1 MYELTK
7 EGKNYLKEGLPDINL
22 VKNVGEKKK
31 IKKLKDQV
39 DNFNIALQWAKKN
52 GWIEIDKGKIKLKKH
67 PGKYELQEAL
77 SGLEKGKD
85 VDEKILE
92 KLEKRNIVKKV
103 REDLEKEARK
113 YVGKEVTNLHP
124 SLIKTGMWR
133 KAKLKKYNV
142 EAKGRKENPGKI
154 QPYRKFIL
162 KVRRRLIELGFKE
175 MTGPTIETEFWNFDA
190 LFQPQ
195 NHPARDWTDTFSLKS
210 PKKGNLPEKR
220 IVDAVKKS
228 HEKNWGY
235 AWNKE
240 IARKLMPR
248 AHDTAISPRYL
259 SKEIEIPGKYFNLVR
274 CYRPDVIDSTHGVE
288 FNQLGGFV
296 IGKDMNLKK
305 LLGLLKTFAIE
316 FGEAE
321 KVKFYP
327 DYYPFTEPS
336 VQISVKH
343 KKIGWMELAGAGI
356 FRRELTEPLG
366 IKVPVIAW
374 GIGID
379 RLAMC
384 ALGIK
389 DIRNLFSQDI
399 EWLRNHEVL

>member
-7 EGKNYLKEGLPDINL
+7 EGKKYAKEGLPEITL
-22 VKNVGEKKK
+22 LKGIEKEPE
-31 IKKLKDQV
+31 IGKLKDKV
-39 DNFNIALQWAKKN
+39 ENFNIALQWAKKN
-52 GWIEIDKGKIKLKKH
+52 GWINIEKGRLVIKKFPKK
-67 PGKYELQEAL
+67 YDLEEAL
-77 SGLEKGKD
+77 SKLVKG
-85 VDEKILE
+85 EKISEVLLE
-92 KLEKRNIVKKV
+92 KLEKRNLAQKV
-103 REDLEKEARK
+103 REDLEKEAMK
-113 YVGKEVTNLHP
+113 YIGKEVTNLHP
-124 SLIKTGMWR
+124 SLIKTGLWR
-133 KAKLKKYNV
+133 KTNIKEYNV
-142 EAKGRKENPGKI
+142 EAKGKRISPGKI
-154 QPYRKFIL
+154 QPYRKFML

-175 MTGPTIETEFWNFDA
+175 MTGPSIETEFWNFDA

-195 NHPARDWTDTFSLKS
+195 NHPARDWTDTFSLRS
-210 PKKGNLPEKR
+210 PKTGELPEKR

-228 HEKNWGY
+228 HEKNWKY
-235 AWNKE
+235 KWDEK
-240 IARKLMPR
+240 IAKRLMPR

-259 SKEIEIPGKYFNLVR
+259 SKDVEIPGKYFNLVR
-274 CYRPDVIDSTHGVE
+274 CYRPDVIDATHGVE

-296 IGKDMNLKK
+296 IGKDMNLRK

-389 DIRNLFSQDI
+389 DIRDLFSQDI
-399 EWLRNHEVL
+399 DWLRNHEVL